1 MELSPP
7 LRWLAAIG
15 VMLVVVVIAGSLL
28 LNTLSNTVELASG
41 ASEEPVDEFSES
53 ASDDP
58 SAAPDDDG
66 GGDDG
71 DDGDGDDGDDNGD
84 DNGDGDDE
92 FPQEYTVVAG
102 DTGAEISEQFYGDED
117 GWSAIAEANDID
129 PGAPLR
135 VGEELEIPEPE

>member
-1 MELSPP
+1 MELSSP

-66 GGDDG
+66 GGD
-71 DDGDGDDGDDNGD
+71 GDGDDGD